1 MADWTAG
8 YITNIEYTFGH
19 YKELNPLHAKL
30 ALINAGLEPPAF
42 ATACELGFG
51 QGISINLHAAASSI
65 KWYGTDFNPTQTA
78 FARKVASSSGSG
90 AALFDDDFASFA
102 SRTDLPDF
110 DFIGLHGIWSW
121 ISDENRAVIV
131 DFLRRKLSVGG
142 VLYISY
148 NTLPGWASFAPIRHL
163 MVQHATSYGSAGHG
177 IANRI
182 SESMGFIEKLLAVEP
197 TFARANP
204 WAVQYFNTL
213 KTRDQNYLVHEYFN
227 RHWQPMHFSA
237 MADWLEPAKLSYVC
251 SANYIDNID
260 EINIT
265 EAQQNFLDDIPD
277 VRFREDVRDF
287 MVNQQFRRDYWV
299 KGPVKLTPHDHEA
312 ALRSQTV
319 VLVTNRSDVPLKVTG
334 RLGEVPMD
342 ESALVPILDLLADH
356 QARTVGEL
364 TESLASKG
372 ISLDQVASAVIAL
385 IGAGHLVATQ
395 DADVI
400 DHARSRTEKLNAF
413 LLRKAPDNKGT
424 TYLASPVTG
433 GGIAIGPYQR
443 LFLLALS
450 QGQQEPSEWARTA
463 WNILASQNQQ
473 AHGDGKPLTSAE
485 DDISELEVKARN
497 FAAKRLP
504 MLKTLLVV

>member
-19 YKELNPLHAKL
+19 YKELNPLHARL

-65 KWYGTDFNPTQTA
+65 KWHGTDFNPTQTA
-78 FARKVASSSGSG
+78 FARKVATASGSG
-90 AALFDDDFASFA
+90 VALFDDDFASFA
-102 SRTDLPDF
+102 QRSDLPDF

-121 ISDENRAVIV
+121 ISDENRAIIV

-142 VLYISY
+142 VLYMSY
-148 NTLPGWASFAPIRHL
+148 NTQPGWASFAPIRHL
-163 MVQHATSYGSAGHG
+163 MVQHATNYGAAGHG

-182 SESMGFIEKLLAVEP
+182 NDARGFIEKLLAVEP
-197 TFARANP
+197 AFARANP
-204 WAVQYFNTL
+204 WAVQYFDTL
-213 KTRDQNYLVHEYFN
+213 KTRDHTYLVHEYFN

-237 MADWLEPAKLSYVC
+237 LADWLEPAKLSYVC
-251 SANYIDNID
+251 SANYLDNID

-265 EAQQNFLDDIPD
+265 QVQQNFLDGIPD
-277 VRFREDVRDF
+277 VRLREDVRDF

-299 KGPVKLTPHDHEA
+299 KGPVKLTPDDHET

-342 ESALVPILDLLADH
+342 ESALVPILDLLTEH
-356 QARTVGEL
+356 QARTLGEIA
-364 TESLASKG
+364 ESLASKG
-372 ISLDQVASAVIAL
+372 ISLDQVTSAVIAL
-385 IGAGHLVATQ
+385 IGAGHLVAAQ
-395 DADVI
+395 DADVV
-400 DHARSRTEKLNAF
+400 DQARTRTDKLNAF

-424 TYLASPVTG
+424 IYLASPVTG

-450 QGQQEPSEWARTA
+450 QGQREPTEWARTA
-463 WNILASQNQQ
+463 WNILATQNQQ
-473 AHGDGKPLTSAE
+473 VLGDEKLLASEEET
-485 DDISELEVKARN
+485 ISELTVKARN